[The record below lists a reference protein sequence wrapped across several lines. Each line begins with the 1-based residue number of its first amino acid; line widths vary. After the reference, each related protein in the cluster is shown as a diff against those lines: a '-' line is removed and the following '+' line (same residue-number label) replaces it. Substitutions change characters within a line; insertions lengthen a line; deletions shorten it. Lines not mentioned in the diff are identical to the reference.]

1 VSERPSYRQ
10 TFFRLLGFLK
20 PYKWSLI
27 VSILLSIGSQAA
39 AVVIAFLT
47 GDGLQ
52 EATTSGSRE
61 AIWWIAIG
69 ILIAGLVRAAD
80 DGRRLISGRQAPAV
94 EFDMRNGLY
103 AKLQRLVWVLTG
115 TRRAS

>member
-1 VSERPSYRQ
+1 MTERPSYRQ

-69 ILIAGLVRAAD
+69 ILIAGLVRALLMM
-80 DGRRLISGRQAPAV
+80 GRRLISGHQAQSSH
-94 EFDMRNGLY
+94 R
-103 AKLQRLVWVLTG
+103 TG
-115 TRRAS
+115 TRPSSNAG